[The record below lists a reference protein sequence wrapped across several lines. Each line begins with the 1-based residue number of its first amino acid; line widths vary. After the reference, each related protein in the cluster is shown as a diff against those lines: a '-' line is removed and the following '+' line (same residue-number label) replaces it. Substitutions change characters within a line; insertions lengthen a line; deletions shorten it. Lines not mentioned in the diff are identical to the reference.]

1 MGKTVFHD
9 LYSLSKHI
17 STYLPLSQG
26 LPLEQEVGMFVSNGM
41 PSSVPEGEH
50 WAIFAK
56 TGDGKTV
63 FDKALLRSY
72 RQVYPWINT
81 YILDTKKLGDFTD
94 RDGKIWRTYDP
105 PPPLT
110 GIGQRQVWQ
119 PIADNMDAYDTY
131 FTNILQTGKPAVV
144 LVDESKNLKFGNRA
158 PKGYELILAQ
168 GRLPG
173 IHVITNYQEIA
184 NGLRQGLSQP
194 KHIVGFSMWNPY
206 DERQMKAAL
215 RWPSAMPLP
224 QKGQHALLYINRDK
238 MAQPVLFNGYQEFN
252 RYFLQA
258 MRMRGN

>member
-1 MGKTVFHD
+1 MGTTVFHD
-9 LYSLSKHI
+9 LYSLSKFV
-17 STYLPLSQG
+17 STYLPLGQG
-26 LPLEQEVGMFVSNGM
+26 IPLDREVGMYVSSGIPNKI
-41 PSSVPEGEH
+41 PEGEH
-50 WAIFAK
+50 WAIFSK
-56 TGDGKTV
+56 TGDGKTT
-63 FDKALLRSY
+63 FDKALIRCY
-72 RQVYPWINT
+72 RQIYPWINT
-81 YILDTKKLGDFTD
+81 YVLDTKKLGDFSE

-119 PIADNMDAYDTY
+119 PITDNIDAYDLY

-206 DERQMKAAL
+206 DERQMKQAL
-215 RWPSAMPLP
+215 RLSSYEPLP
-224 QKGQHALLYINRDK
+224 TKGQHALFYINRDK
-238 MAQPVLFNGYQEFN
+238 MARPVLFNGYQEFSK
-252 RYFLQA
+252 YFLNA